1 MPDLRTTFS
10 RFTRRLRESLTLREA
25 EQRARVFTPEQSAR
39 LGQLYDA
46 ALERLRSARDLR
58 DATRI
63 GAASAIYREALLL
76 GPRTLLFAWDPSRPV
91 DSVGPDTAWQ
101 ELEARLIA
109 PQPDPRFVDR
119 KGRRVRA
126 FEDARALALQPDLL
140 FLDRMR
146 PVEALRQLD
155 AAHDTL
161 TRLLL
166 TVEARSVR
174 AIRRSRLLRFATLFL
189 VLIGAVIGLVL
200 WITSPDNVALHK
212 PAQASSYWPGSP
224 PADALVNGATE
235 SPWGS
240 ATQKGPDQWFQ
251 VDLLAEYRISRV
263 VVFNRS
269 DVSGRDSVPLAVEFS
284 TDGKSFHEVGRF
296 VGRATPAERWVLP
309 GGGKPARYIRL
320 KKLDL
325 RGLALTE
332 IEVYGSK
339 H

>member
-1 MPDLRTTFS
+1 MIS

-39 LGQLYDA
+39 LGQYYDA

-76 GPRTLLFAWDPSRPV
+76 GPRTLLFAWDPLRPV
-91 DSVGPDTAWQ
+91 DSVGADTAWQ

-126 FEDARALALQPDLL
+126 FQDAKALATQPDLL
-140 FLDRMR
+140 ALDRMR
-146 PVEALRQLD
+146 PVEALRLLD

-174 AIRRSRLLRFATLFL
+174 AIRRSRLARFAALLL
-189 VLIGAVIGLVL
+189 VFIGAVATLVL
-200 WITSPDNVALHK
+200 WITRPENVALHK

-224 PADALVNGATE
+224 PADALVNGTTE
-235 SPWGS
+235 SPWAS
-240 ATQKGPDQWFQ
+240 ATQKGADQWFS
-251 VDLLAEYRISRV
+251 VDLLAEYEISKV
-263 VVFNRS
+263 VIYNRS

-284 TDGKSFHEVGRF
+284 SDGKSFHEVGRF
-296 VGRATPAERWVLP
+296 VGRATPAERWVMP
-309 GGGKPARYIRL
+309 AGDKQARYVRL

-332 IEVYGSK
+332 LEVYGSK
-339 H
+339 R